1 MERLLIPK
9 EEARVA
15 VGWGRRAWDYLIASG
30 ELPVIHHG
38 ARTFIDA
45 RALEE
50 FAKRDRP
57 RMVPK
62 AARNPSESTVTS
74 PLPLL
79 PCRLPPNVDLFPIAV
94 HNEEPQPTYQPTHP
108 DSAEREKQ
116 LRRRR
121 NADGGQ
127 S

>member
-1 MERLLIPK
+1 MKQILVPK

-15 VGWGRRAWDYLIASG
+15 IGYGRRSFDYLLKSG
-30 ELPVIHHG
+30 DLPFVRHG
-38 ARTFIDA
+38 ARVFIAAEKLETF
-45 RALEE
+45 ALQ
-50 FAKRDRP
+50 DRV

-74 PLPLL
+74 P
-79 PCRLPPNVDLFPIAV
+79 AV

-121 NADGGQ
+121 NSDGGQ
-127 S
+127 SS

>member
-30 ELPVIHHG
+30 ELQVIHHG
-38 ARTFIDA
+38 ARTFIEA

-74 PLPLL
+74 P
-79 PCRLPPNVDLFPIAV
+79 AV

-108 DSAEREKQ
+108 DSAELEKR